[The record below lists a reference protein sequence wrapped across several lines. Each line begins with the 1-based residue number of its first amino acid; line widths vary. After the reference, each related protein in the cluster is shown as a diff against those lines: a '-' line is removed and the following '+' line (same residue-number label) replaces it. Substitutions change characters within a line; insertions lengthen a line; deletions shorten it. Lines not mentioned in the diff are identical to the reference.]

1 VLERLGG
8 VAKQWQLLAMATQTY
23 RASCH
28 CGAIRFEA
36 DLDLSQGTGKCN
48 CSYCWKVRNWS
59 IAVKPDAFRLL
70 AGHEQI
76 GEYGF
81 REGSENR
88 HVFCKH
94 CGVRLYTRG
103 YVEQIGGHFVSV
115 VLSTFDDLPVATLAA
130 APVRYMNG
138 RDDDWFHVPAET
150 AHL

>member
-1 VLERLGG
+1 
-8 VAKQWQLLAMATQTY
+8 MPTQTY

-70 AGHEQI
+70 AGHEQL

-81 REGSENR
+81 REDSVNR
-88 HVFCKH
+88 HVFCKQ

-115 VLSTFDDLPVATLAA
+115 MLSTLDDLPPATLAA
-130 APVRYMNG
+130 APVRFMNG